1 MMEVYS
7 QAYLIKMQI
16 LHEKFCKFD
25 WKMFFSQSVSGFLL
39 IASLF

>member
-25 WKMFFSQSVSGFLL
+25 WKMFLVSQYQDFC
-39 IASLF
+39 